1 MSRKK
6 LKVKVLIGIPAS
18 GKSTWADSF
27 VRNNPDWIRVCRDD
41 MRKMLS
47 AEYVVDFKTE
57 DLISS
62 MMDEMIIRALM
73 HKKNVIIDN
82 TNLRMK
88 YIKHFE
94 ELVQYHA
101 DIEYQVFDISLKEAL
116 LRNSLRDRKVPEN
129 VMEKMFKDFKGL
141 MDTFP
146 ENKSRKERP
155 NFVPTPLVD
164 GLQTISIFD
173 IDGNLALMGRRG
185 PFDWDRVDVD
195 DLNEVVAK
203 QIELQR
209 SLGHKIFLLS
219 GRDEQ
224 ARQKTVEWLDF
235 YNIKYDALLMR
246 KKEDFRKDS
255 IVKKEIYENEL
266 KGKYNIHAVWDDR
279 LQVVKMWNEI
289 GIFCFCT
296 NQGLIEF

>member
-6 LKVKVLIGIPAS
+6 LKVKALIGIPAS

-27 VRNNPDWIRVCRDD
+27 VRNNPDWVRVSRDD

-82 TNLRMK
+82 TNLKMK

-129 VMEKMFKDFKGL
+129 VMEKMFKDFKNL
-141 MDTFP
+141 MDIFP
-146 ENKSRKERP
+146 EKDRKS
-155 NFVPTPLVD
+155 
-164 GLQTISIFD
+164 
-173 IDGNLALMGRRG
+173 
-185 PFDWDRVDVD
+185 
-195 DLNEVVAK
+195 VV
-203 QIELQR
+203 
-209 SLGHKIFLLS
+209 
-219 GRDEQ
+219 
-224 ARQKTVEWLDF
+224 
-235 YNIKYDALLMR
+235 
-246 KKEDFRKDS
+246 
-255 IVKKEIYENEL
+255 
-266 KGKYNIHAVWDDR
+266 
-279 LQVVKMWNEI
+279 
-289 GIFCFCT
+289 
-296 NQGLIEF
+296 